1 MFYLKLKKKIIK
13 NRIFMKIFDTLMIYI
28 GTLLIALVI
37 DVFLLPNKI
46 SSGGASGVGIILKY
60 LFNIPLG
67 ISILILNV
75 PLFIIAIKKLG
86 IGFSIRSIIGTI
98 MLTINIELISYLINM
113 FNIVIE
119 KDILIASIFGGMI
132 LGLGLSIVFK
142 ANGST
147 GGSDLLAQ
155 IIYKYRRGSG
165 MGQIILIIDSFVI
178 ISTMIAFKSLNSGLY
193 SLILVF
199 FSKKTI
205 DILFEGVNYTKI
217 INIISKKGENISKRI
232 ILEVERGVTKV
243 ECVGQYTKQNYEKL
257 ECVVTLS
264 QIAKVKRIVK
274 EEDEK
279 AFIYISQASET
290 LGYGFDK

>member
-1 MFYLKLKKKIIK
+1 
-13 NRIFMKIFDTLMIYI
+13 MKIFDTLMIYI